1 MVATEVS
8 ISPGASPRANC
19 RAATAAAWWRLDWC
33 IPITMTLTSMAMTS
47 TTTGRMTANSA
58 VTEPSVDFFDG
69 GMVTP
74 EGAGAC
80 APAVSLLGLETQ
92 SAFNETFQQA
102 LDRSGRYDCG

>member
-1 MVATEVS
+1 MVVTEVM
-8 ISPGASPRANC
+8 IAPRASPRAS
-19 RAATAAAWWRLDWC
+19 RLAASAAAWWSVAWC
-33 IPITMTLTSMAMTS
+33 MPITMTLTSMAMAS

-69 GMVTP
+69 CMVTP

-102 LDRSGRYDCG
+102 LDGSGRYDCG